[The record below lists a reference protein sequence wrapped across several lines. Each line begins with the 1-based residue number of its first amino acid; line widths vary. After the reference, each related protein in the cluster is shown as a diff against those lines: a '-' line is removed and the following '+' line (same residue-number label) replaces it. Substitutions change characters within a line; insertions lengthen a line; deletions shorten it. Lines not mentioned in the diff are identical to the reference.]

1 MKRAVLVVLLC
12 LFLMPLSSFAQESVW
27 ELSQVVVSE
36 QLGVE
41 FNAPADWTIY
51 KNELYFVVYV
61 AEDAADFPN
70 ISDADPLTLPQYAV
84 LSLNA
89 SRLDAQTEGM
99 TLTELALRVVDGFG
113 GEIVEQQEVGALAS
127 PALSLVVGHET
138 SQRATLMLIWRQS
151 DAAFLF
157 ALALPE
163 PAVSEELRYMW
174 EQMTAS
180 LRPSG
185 AMELAETASVSFLA
199 FSIDYPL
206 GWSVRVE
213 QRSGFSSL
221 NISEFRGTEAED
233 GYRVVVWTTRLPE
246 SDENTLDSAAERLIQ
261 VFDLTPPDVPQFYEF
276 SVLAQRG
283 IGLGWA
289 SSTGAVT
296 YVILVPHTPF
306 PELETYYIVS
316 APTQAA
322 LDDFW
327 ATWIAML
334 QSVRLLE

>member
-12 LFLMPLSSFAQESVW
+12 LFLIPSSSFAQESVW

-61 AEDAADFPN
+61 AEDAADFPS
-70 ISDADPLTLPQYAV
+70 ISDTDPVTLPQHAV

-89 SRLDAQTEGM
+89 SRIDPQAETM
-99 TLTELALRVVDGFG
+99 TLSELAAGVLDGFG
-113 GEIVEQQEVGALAS
+113 GEIIEEQETGALAS
-127 PALSLVVGHET
+127 PALSLVVAHEMT
-138 SQRATLMLIWRQS
+138 QRSTLMLMWRQS
-151 DAAFLF
+151 DVVFLF
-157 ALALPE
+157 ALALPVLT
-163 PAVSEELRYMW
+163 VSEDLRYTW

-206 GWSVRVE
+206 GWSVRVD

-221 NISEFRGTEAED
+221 NISEFRGSEAEA
-233 GYRVVVWTTRLPE
+233 GYRVVVWTTRLPTE
-246 SDENTLDSAAERLIQ
+246 VEDTLNAAADRLIQ
-261 VFDLTPPDVPQFYEF
+261 VFDFAPPDVPQFYEF
-276 SVLAQRG
+276 SVLGQRG
-283 IGLGWA
+283 VGLGWA
-289 SSTGAVT
+289 SSTGEVT

-306 PELETYYIVS
+306 PELETYYIVI